1 MNIYVCIYIRC
12 NYKFTIVFKFKCVKR
27 FCYIS
32 ALLLL
37 FILYLNIS
45 IFLKIYLKTFEV
57 YMYNDVKIFY
67 LFYDYIFSF
76 TTKLLLIIY
85 IHIMLFLLW
94 LVLFIYTCVSFTNQ
108 DFIRHTLN
116 VMHFEKNLVL
126 QVMNIILEKVTQC
139 WCEMT
144 WKKWIFGVHCG
155 QFPRRKKGN
164 SNC

>member
-1 MNIYVCIYIRC
+1 
-12 NYKFTIVFKFKCVKR
+12 
-27 FCYIS
+27 
-32 ALLLL
+32 
-37 FILYLNIS
+37 
-45 IFLKIYLKTFEV
+45 
-57 YMYNDVKIFY
+57 MYNDVKIFY

-94 LVLFIYTCVSFTNQ
+94 LVLFIFTCVSFTNQ

-139 WCEMT
+139 
-144 WKKWIFGVHCG
+144 
-155 QFPRRKKGN
+155 
-164 SNC
+164 